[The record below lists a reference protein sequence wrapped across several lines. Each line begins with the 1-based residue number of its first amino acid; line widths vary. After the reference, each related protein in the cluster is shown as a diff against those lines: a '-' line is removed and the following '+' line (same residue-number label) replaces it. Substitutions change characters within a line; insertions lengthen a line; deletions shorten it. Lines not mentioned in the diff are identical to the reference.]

1 MRKGQVIAVSRI
13 YAVLRGVSVN
23 SSLTLILGSTLSPF
37 TRLGVNEIEV
47 RSCIIAAEVEGV
59 VLGGTFIVGA
69 DIKRLEKV
77 SS

>member
-23 SSLTLILGSTLSPF
+23 SSLALILGSTLSPF

-47 RSCIIAAEVEGV
+47 RSRVVAAEVESV
-59 VLGGTFIVGA
+59 VLGSAFILGA
-69 DIKRLEKV
+69 DIKRH
-77 SS
+77 

>member
-23 SSLTLILGSTLSPF
+23 SSLAFILGSTFSPF

-47 RSCIIAAEVEGV
+47 RSRVVAAEVEGV
-59 VLGGTFIVGA
+59 VLGGTFIV
-69 DIKRLEKV
+69 
-77 SS
+77 